1 MEVKEKVVDLIDEEK
16 DRLDD
21 ILAKSKDYVETRI
34 DLIAINIQD
43 RLTDILSS
51 VVAITILWVIGIFTI
66 SILSIG
72 IALSI
77 SQYYKD
83 PPLGFYLVGGSYFL
97 IGVVVYLM
105 RKNWIKTPITNI
117 LLTKINFN
125 EED

>member
-1 MEVKEKVVDLIDEEK
+1 MEVKEKVTDLIEEEK

-21 ILAKSKDYVETRI
+21 LLAKSKDYVETRI

-43 RLTDILSS
+43 KLTDILSS
-51 VVAITILWVIGIFTI
+51 VVAITILWVFGIFTI
-66 SILSIG
+66 SMLSVG

-83 PPLGFYLVGGSYFL
+83 PSVGFYLVGGSYFVIGL
-97 IGVVVYLM
+97 IVYLN
-105 RKNWIKTPITNI
+105 RRSWIKRPITNI
-117 LLTKINFN
+117 LLTKINFH

>member
-1 MEVKEKVVDLIDEEK
+1 MEVKEKVVDLIEEEK

-21 ILAKSKDYVETRI
+21 ILAKSKEYVETRI

-51 VVAITILWVIGIFTI
+51 VVAVAILWVFGIF
-66 SILSIG
+66 SLSMLSVG

-77 SQYYKD
+77 SEYYKD
-83 PPLGFYLVGGSYFL
+83 PPLGFYWVGGSYFL
-97 IGVVVYLM
+97 IGMIVYIK
-105 RKNWIKTPITNI
+105 RRDWIKLPITNI
-117 LLTKINFN
+117 LLTKINFH

>member
-1 MEVKEKVVDLIDEEK
+1 MEVKEKMVDLIEEEK

-43 RLTDILSS
+43 RMTDILSS
-51 VVAITILWVIGIFTI
+51 VVTVAVLWVFGVFA
-66 SILSIG
+66 LSMLSVG

-77 SQYYKD
+77 SQYYND
-83 PPLGFYLVGGSYFL
+83 PPLGFYCVGGSYFL
-97 IGVVVYLM
+97 MGLVIYLK
-105 RKNWIKTPITNI
+105 RKDWIKLPITNV
-117 LLTKINFN
+117 LLTKINFH